1 MNAAT
6 EEESIVTHKRNVF
19 LVSIKQR
26 QNKPSYLYRSI
37 NVLTTRRSLPKQ
49 LLALLLGILARS
61 FYYTESRSTKQT
73 ISNITSSWVNMV
85 LQWKATKQEMA
96 EALQLTL
103 DGHSPATKRKCCS
116 REKKLKVVNYWEWQ
130 QFLPNMQKVL
140 EFKKSYNGYKAR
152 ADPRQ

>member
-49 LLALLLGILARS
+49 LFALLLGILARS
-61 FYYTESRSTKQT
+61 FYYTESRSTKQSAILPIHGST
-73 ISNITSSWVNMV
+73 RFYVEKPQNKRWQRHCSW
-85 LQWKATKQEMA
+85 
-96 EALQLTL
+96 
-103 DGHSPATKRKCCS
+103 HSPATKWKCYS

-130 QFLPNMQKVL
+130 QFLPNMQEVL

>member
-6 EEESIVTHKRNVF
+6 EEESIVTHKRNIF

-26 QNKPSYLYRSI
+26 QNTPSYLYRSI

-49 LLALLLGILARS
+49 LLALLGILAHS

-73 ISNITSSWVNMV
+73 ISNITSSWVNTV